1 MEFLR
6 VRYWRR
12 RGVFVDGQLT
22 GMTNR
27 VLSVGEGRHRIE
39 LSPPKNYEPPE
50 RIVVLRNTTRQRPR
64 EVSFLHESQ

>member
-12 RGVFVDGQLT
+12 RGVYLDGQLT

-27 VLSVGEGRHRIE
+27 VLVVGEGRHRVE
-39 LSPPKNYEPPE
+39 LSPPKNYQPTEH
-50 RIVVLRNTTRQRPR
+50 IVTLQNTTRQRPR
-64 EVSFLHESQ
+64 EVSFLHDSQ